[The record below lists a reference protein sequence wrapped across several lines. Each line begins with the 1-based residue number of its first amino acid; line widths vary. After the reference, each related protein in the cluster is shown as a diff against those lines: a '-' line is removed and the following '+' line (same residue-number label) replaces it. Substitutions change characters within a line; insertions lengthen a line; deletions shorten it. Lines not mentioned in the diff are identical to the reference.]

1 MFNIFK
7 NKIKKDFNNKNLNE
21 QPVNDR
27 FRPNSN
33 VDLNRSFSTYDSPA
47 SNRLQLGANTN
58 SPRTKSSLG
67 DVVNKLRMS
76 EQQSPRLSSD
86 DEANQFKNLK
96 FENAHLVLENKS
108 LYDKNS
114 QLENLCREMENM
126 ISILESSVKSVYNYQ
141 TNEEINYTNETVTK
155 EKLIPIGPIASHN
168 LAHKLRDPRFT
179 HDHPPPLPLAPSVLM
194 TRGGV
199 NNNAANNNLE
209 QNKKSSLPVS
219 TSSTMNNNDTSSKN
233 VDSKANLNVK
243 SASLRDIKK
252 ELERNAQAN
261 KNCKD
266 YTKDLFN
273 SFERTTLIDNDSTQN
288 NASVCDNA
296 ITEAR

>member
-1 MFNIFK
+1 M
-7 NKIKKDFNNKNLNE
+7 
-21 QPVNDR
+21 NDR
-27 FRPNSN
+27 FRPSSN

-47 SNRLQLGANTN
+47 SNRPQLGANN
-58 SPRTKSSLG
+58 HSPRTKSSLG
-67 DVVNKLRMS
+67 DVVNKLRMG
-76 EQQSPRLSSD
+76 EQQSPRLSD

-114 QLENLCREMENM
+114 QLEYLCREMENM
-126 ISILESSVKSVYNYQ
+126 IANLESSVKSVYNYQ
-141 TNEEINYTNETVTK
+141 TNEEINYNNDTVTK

-168 LAHKLRDPRFT
+168 LAHKLREPRFT
-179 HDHPPPLPLAPSVLM
+179 HDHPPPLPLAPSVMM
-194 TRGGV
+194 TRADL
-199 NNNAANNNLE
+199 NSNNLE

-219 TSSTMNNNDTSSKN
+219 TTPSTMSNNNNDTSSKI

-243 SASLRDIKK
+243 SASLRDIKR
-252 ELERNAQAN
+252 ELERNAQVN
-261 KNCKD
+261 KSGKD

-273 SFERTTLIDNDSTQN
+273 SFERAMLIDNDSTQN